1 MGAVGGSRWDRVTG
15 QGLRRSWPER
25 YVGPGT
31 QGGVSPALRPRATT
45 GLLKMYISGEG
56 RGAAEG
62 PQGTSPGRLSSW
74 TSAPPHTGSPGG
86 REKPVRRHHPKAAGP
101 TGLGCGPAAG
111 APNNGPDDP
120 DEQVGAKRQRAQWA
134 PPPRHSSPARR
145 SEDGRT
151 RKQSQGQHLA
161 ESRAEVPATATRP
174 LLSGPRS
181 AAGDHGPG
189 PPARTLPQ
197 TSPAPHSALAD

>member
-31 QGGVSPALRPRATT
+31 RGGVSPALRPRATT
-45 GLLKMYISGEG
+45 GLLKMYVSEEG

-62 PQGTSPGRLSSW
+62 PQGTSPGHLSSW

-101 TGLGCGPAAG
+101 TGLGWGPAAG

-120 DEQVGAKRQRAQWA
+120 DGQVGAKRQRAQWA

-145 SEDGRT
+145 SEDGRGSRVRGST
-151 RKQSQGQHLA
+151 WPKAEQKSRRRRRGPSSQDLGQL
-161 ESRAEVPATATRP
+161 RGTA
-174 LLSGPRS
+174 
-181 AAGDHGPG
+181 GPG